1 MSGPRK
7 KSSAT
12 DTEVSLGWVVG
23 IHGTAGELRLH
34 LHNRDSDFF
43 SHSNEVELVHPDGR
57 RKTVSMTTRPGA
69 KNRVLGRIAGLSDRE
84 VARSLMG
91 WEIVVPKDALPE
103 LHDGEFY
110 HHELLGLEVRTESG
124 TFLGVLGEIQGAGPV
139 DIWMIRTA
147 DGEDFV
153 PALEEFIVEVDL
165 VDGKVVLE
173 DGWNSIS

>member
-12 DTEVSLGWVVG
+12 ETEVSLGWVVG
-23 IHGTAGELRLH
+23 IHGTTGEVRLH

-43 SHSNEVELVHPDGR
+43 SHTSEVELVHPDGR
-57 RKTVSMTTRPGA
+57 RKTVSMKTRPGA
-69 KNRVLGRIAGLSDRE
+69 KNRVLGRIDGLMDRE
-84 VARSLMG
+84 LARDLMG
-91 WEIVVPKDALPE
+91 WEIVVPKAALPE

-110 HHELLGLEVRTESG
+110 HHELLGLEVCTESG
-124 TFLGVLGEIQGAGPV
+124 NVLGVLAEIQGAGPV
-139 DIWMIRTA
+139 DIWMIRTP

-165 VDGKVVLE
+165 VEGRIVLE
-173 DGWNSIS
+173 DGWTSTS